1 MKAEPMTDKRID
13 EPTGTEFVGHEWDG
27 IEELDTPLPRWWLII
42 FYATVIWAIVWTI
55 LYPAWPLINSA
66 TQGTLGYSSRGQLE
80 ETLAAVEAE
89 RAPIRDAIAQTPIE
103 DLRAD
108 PQLWQA
114 AINGGASAFRVYCVQ
129 CHGTGAA
136 GGPGYPNLNDDDWLW
151 GGDLQSIEYTITH
164 GVRNPDHDETRQSL
178 MPAFGRDGILTDAQ
192 IGDLVAYVRTI
203 SGQREAGAASQRGAA
218 LFEANCAV
226 CHGPAGHGLREFGAP
241 NLTDRI
247 WLYGGDAD
255 SIRATIT
262 NSRQGVMPRWGHV
275 LDPVTIE
282 MLTAY
287 VWSLGGGEE
296 TVATADEGSEAAAEG
311 EGEETVTESEP
322 DERT

>member
-1 MKAEPMTDKRID
+1 MTDKRVD

-42 FYATVIWAIVWTI
+42 FYACIAWAIVWTV

-66 TQGTLGYSSRGQLE
+66 TQGTLGYSTRGRFE
-80 ETLAAVEAE
+80 ETLAAAEAQ
-89 RAPIRDAIAQTPIE
+89 RAPLREAIAATPIE
-103 DLRAD
+103 ELRND
-108 PQLWQA
+108 PQLWQSA
-114 AINGGASAFRVYCVQ
+114 VIGGASAFRVYCVQ

-151 GGDLQSIEYTITH
+151 GGDLRAIEFTIEH
-164 GVRNPDHDETRQSL
+164 GVRNLGHDASRVSQ
-178 MPAFGRDGILTDAQ
+178 MPAFGRDGILDDAQ
-192 IGDLVAYVRTI
+192 IGDLTAYVGLI
-203 SGQREAGAASQRGAA
+203 SGQREPGSAARRGAA

-226 CHGPAGHGLREFGAP
+226 CHGPAGHGLRQFGAP

-262 NSRQGVMPRWGHV
+262 NSRGGVMPRWGNV
-275 LDPVTIE
+275 LDPVTIR

-287 VWSLGGGEE
+287 VHSLGGGEE
-296 TVATADEGSEAAAEG
+296 MAASEENGGEATTDG
-311 EGEETVTESEP
+311 EGEEAGMESEP